1 MARTTARNVAV
12 QVAGHAFSL
21 ALGTACVALLA
32 RYLGVAAYGTY
43 MVATSVAAVV
53 TGLVGTALDPLSV
66 RALSR
71 GDEDE
76 GEILRR
82 LLGLRLVAGTALGT
96 AVAAVAWIAPLGGAL
111 RLGLSVVAGGI
122 VVTGIQATAAAA
134 LQARLRFGS
143 MVSFELAVRCAITA
157 LYALVVL
164 VLPRPD
170 AASGRVAL
178 AVGIPIAASL
188 LVLPALARFLRG
200 QRLSLGFAFDRA
212 TWRSVAVASAPLAL
226 VAVLGVLNYRMDV
239 VVLAALADDHAVGI
253 YGVAARF
260 VDAILP
266 LGSFLVAALFPLLA
280 RAAAGGQG
288 VRRHVQA
295 GLDTFALVAPPAAL
309 GAYLLVPFLVRS
321 IAGAEYAAAALPLR
335 ILVLSLPFTF
345 AAMLCISALLAA
357 DRHRDVWRLAAAGV
371 AANLALNVLL
381 VPRYT
386 YMGSAVATL
395 VTEIGGSIVLLV
407 LVRRRLGIRLSP
419 RIPLGAAAAGVAM
432 VAVAAPLATLSS
444 ALGVAVAAALYG
456 ALVLGLKL
464 VTVPQLKLLVG
475 VA

>member
-1 MARTTARNVAV
+1 VGRSTARNVAV
-12 QVAGHAFSL
+12 QVAGHALAL
-21 ALGTACVALLA
+21 ALGTACVALVA

-43 MVATSVAAVV
+43 MVATSVTAVV
-53 TGLVGTALDPLSV
+53 TGLAGTTLDPLSV
-66 RALSR
+66 RSLAR
-71 GDEDE
+71 GDGED
-76 GEILRR
+76 GELLRR
-82 LLGLRLVAGTALGT
+82 LLGLRLVAGTVLGT
-96 AVAAVAWIAPLGGAL
+96 AVAAGAWIAPLGGGL
-111 RLGLSVVAGGI
+111 RLGLSVAAVGI
-122 VVTGIQATAAAA
+122 VVSGVQATAAAA

-143 MVSFELAVRCAITA
+143 MVAFDFAVRCAVTA
-157 LYALVVL
+157 LYALIVL
-164 VLPRPD
+164 VLPRPE
-170 AASGRVAL
+170 AESGRVAL
-178 AVGIPIAASL
+178 AVGIPIGATL
-188 LVLPALARFLRG
+188 LVLPALARFLRA
-200 QRLSLGFAFDRA
+200 QRLPLGLAFDRA

-253 YGVAARF
+253 YGVAVRF

-309 GAYLLVPFLVRS
+309 GAFLLVPFLVRT
-321 IAGAEYAAAALPLR
+321 IAGEQYSAAALPLR

-357 DRHRDVWRLAAAGV
+357 DRHRDVGLLAAAGV

-386 YMGSAVATL
+386 YTGSAVATL
-395 VTEIGGSIVLLV
+395 VTEIGGSIVLLA
-407 LVRRRLGIRLSP
+407 LVRRRLGVRLSP
-419 RIPLGAAAAGVAM
+419 RIPLGAAAAGAAM
-432 VAVAAPLATLSS
+432 VAVAAPLAALSS
-444 ALGVAVAAALYG
+444 VLGIAVSAALYG
-456 ALVLGLKL
+456 ALVLGLRL

-475 VA
+475 GT